1 MSFCQQDI
9 TPVGLTDDHVT
20 LTRGPLAGIDDD
32 MQDTKRF
39 MFTATPRAPLSLAS
53 GMDEDEG
60 DDGDDD
66 LGYDDDEDDEDD
78 GDGDYRMDSSHDD
91 SMNTSVAADA
101 SALVPLPASPSDTN
115 EYEQKRLKN
124 IERNKQLLLTLGLGD
139 AREDLRVSAERVRT
153 PSSTKRT
160 NKLNS
165 ARQRRESISEDM
177 KRKSQ
182 RLKGKEYNFGPRVWK
197 VEGRDSGK
205 GDHHHHDGGSLADFI
220 DEGEVFDEDDEK
232 KKRPKSGI
240 KYSTEIT
247 TCHMCE
253 VRDRSRKTT
262 CANCHVE
269 YWWGQI
275 CRHCLE
281 THYGITLE
289 SVLGDPTW
297 TCYVCRDA
305 CVCIPCKAGARVK
318 GRRQEKCIKKPLI
331 VTSHDHPLADAVLML
346 PLMLMPPPA
355 HHDDHDSHSSTTH
368 PSTPILSSS
377 SSFSSSSQ
385 AINGTAPSPP
395 LSSSSS
401 SISVSTQSSGPV
413 IHLVPIIKP
422 RRGGP
427 RKKDPTWEMFPLMQQ
442 VVIQIPETPPPLAL
456 PAPPLLEPAQVDSGR
471 LLVSP
476 KLVPVPHQDNSG
488 AGAAEPLGF
497 STPKKAA
504 NNNNKG
510 KPKPK
515 IREAPSTG
523 IKQAPP
529 PSLLDDTDGLSMT
542 LPKKAGRRSGF
553 YAKGTAAALT
563 APKATPTTTMGV
575 PHMPSSSS
583 SKRGRKPAATPTH
596 AAPVTQSSSTPTASA
611 TATTPAGVATT
622 TTTNK
627 RKLAGAADILPAA
640 PLGSGVVSNR
650 PIRAVRVK
658 TSTPPLPSPPVL
670 PTRPSSAPTRGKGGK
685 KKGPGRPPAV
695 AVGRFVTAGKKVRP
709 LAHTPTPLSPYT
721 TPPPPASAQ
730 QRRHPAPLSVVFP
743 LSSSSSSSAS
753 SSYSSSTMTRP
764 DSDSLFSPLPD
775 LPLTQHDNLFATPT
789 HHHHH
794 HHHHSHHS
802 PAQQQ
807 QDNDDGVVLGMLE
820 MHDLD
825 HHHHHHNHDDDEV
838 GGCPGPGIES
848 PSMLLA

>member
-39 MFTATPRAPLSLAS
+39 MFTATPRVPLSLAS
-53 GMDEDEG
+53 GMDEEDED
-60 DDGDDD
+60 DDGD
-66 LGYDDDEDDEDD
+66 LGYDDEDD
-78 GDGDYRMDSSHDD
+78 GDGDYSMDSSHDD
-91 SMNTSVAADA
+91 SLNTGVAADS
-101 SALVPLPASPSDTN
+101 SALVPLPTSPSDTN

-153 PSSTKRT
+153 PSHKRT

-205 GDHHHHDGGSLADFI
+205 SDHHLHHDGGSLADFI

-289 SVLGDPTW
+289 AVLGDPTW

-331 VTSHDHPLADAVLML
+331 VTSHDHPLADAVLMQ

-355 HHDDHDSHSSTTH
+355 HEDDHTTMADTLSSTTD
-368 PSTPILSSS
+368 PSTPLLSSS
-377 SSFSSSSQ
+377 SSLSSSSK

-401 SISVSTQSSGPV
+401 SVSVSTQSSGPV

-456 PAPPLLEPAQVDSGR
+456 PAPPLLEPAQVDSGG

-476 KLVPVPHQDNSG
+476 KLVSVPHQDNSS
-488 AGAAEPLGF
+488 AAIEPLGF
-497 STPKKAA
+497 STPKKVAI
-504 NNNNKG
+504 NNKG

-515 IREAPSTG
+515 IRKAPSTA

-563 APKATPTTTMGV
+563 APKATPMGV
-575 PHMPSSSS
+575 PSMPSSS

-596 AAPVTQSSSTPTASA
+596 AAPVAQSSTPAA
-611 TATTPAGVATT
+611 DTATTPAGAAS
-622 TTTNK
+622 TTNK
-627 RKLAGAADILPAA
+627 RKLGAADSITAVP
-640 PLGSGVVSNR
+640 GSGVVSNR

-658 TSTPPLPSPPVL
+658 TSTPPLPSPPV
-670 PTRPSSAPTRGKGGK
+670 PPARPSSAPTRGKGGK

-695 AVGRFVTAGKKVRP
+695 GRFVTAGKKVRP
-709 LAHTPTPLSPYT
+709 LAHTPIPLSPYT
-721 TPPPPASAQ
+721 TPPPAAQ

-807 QDNDDGVVLGMLE
+807 DNDDGVVLGMLE